1 VPSAESVNGTEKVE
15 NRSPSAVIVNGIK
28 EDKRRQEGSSND
40 LAKESERTKMSF
52 LLN

>member
-1 VPSAESVNGTEKVE
+1 MAQSVNGMEKVE
-15 NRSPSAVIVNGIK
+15 NGLPSAVIVNGIK
-28 EDKRRQEGSSND
+28 ENKSQEGGTTG

>member
-1 VPSAESVNGTEKVE
+1 MEKIE
-15 NRSPSAVIVNGIK
+15 NRSPSAVIVNGVK
-28 EDKRRQEGSSND
+28 EDKGQGGSSSD

>member
-28 EDKRRQEGSSND
+28 GDKRQEGSSSD